1 MAVRCFSDTATLVVH
16 TAYHCHIT
24 GPVDNLYLHSIY
36 VVGTLSCT
44 GGWWLVVVRGV
55 LSAFSVAQCSLARG
69 QLLCIALQDTHSS
82 DFRLA
87 ERTVGRMVVCYFRR
101 CVHRSSRYIY
111 LVSRRKLRPHH
122 PCKVPNTSADCAS
135 RVHDCVCAACL
146 SILGLVPSKH
156 GIVESRLMISFGPSC
171 HLIIE
176 PSWPSLRFVV
186 GQYHHNVLRTRSSC
200 NEAPSS
206 H

>member
-1 MAVRCFSDTATLVVH
+1 M
-16 TAYHCHIT
+16 
-24 GPVDNLYLHSIY
+24 
-36 VVGTLSCT
+36 
-44 GGWWLVVVRGV
+44 
-55 LSAFSVAQCSLARG
+55 
-69 QLLCIALQDTHSS
+69 
-82 DFRLA
+82 
-87 ERTVGRMVVCYFRR
+87 
-101 CVHRSSRYIY
+101 HRSSRYIY

-186 GQYHHNVLRTRSSC
+186 DSITTMYSVLGPLAMRPLHPADRTRNSGVSSSTC
-200 NEAPSS
+200 GPIIHLPPAGPRRGSKTCRSWGQMPASTLTNTGSGHVSS
-206 H
+206 SRACALSDMPIQGRLKFVSNQ